1 VDRFAHPCGVILEA
15 ELAIGGILLAGQP
28 VYLDFEEQ

>member
-1 VDRFAHPCGVILEA
+1 VDRFCHPCGVILEA
-15 ELAIGGILLAGQP
+15 ELAIGGVLGGQP